1 MRDANVQLEKYCK
14 HDIAEFKKKFLSVL
28 HSVIEEK
35 KYMEAEFAS
44 LTLMLSQSKGIRERE
59 DGLLKAAMYHVR
71 NNCYIV
77 IIIDITFD
85 RLFIIV

>member
-1 MRDANVQLEKYCK
+1 
-14 HDIAEFKKKFLSVL
+14 
-28 HSVIEEK
+28 
-35 KYMEAEFAS
+35 MEAEFAS
-44 LTLMLSQSKGIRERE
+44 LTLMLSQSKCIRERE